1 MTTSSKNTILI
12 HGYGFDHRS
21 WYPVELAFEGHDV
34 IYLSL
39 PGFGL
44 EPVTEEYSISELA
57 NKFWKH
63 LDEIGIGQVNLVGHS
78 MGGYVCLEM
87 LSLQSS
93 RVSSLALLHSHVY
106 ADSPEKKSKRTD
118 SLNTIKSDG
127 PSGFI
132 SKFYPGLFADI
143 DTSADIIK
151 MLIRRGLQ
159 YDLNAWYYGTMAMRD
174 RKDHRDTLKNAV
186 GIPVLLLMGGADKAV
201 PAELALKQSILA
213 ERTSF
218 SLYEN
223 SGHMSMYENTQQV
236 ISDLISFYA
245 EFAS

>member
-1 MTTSSKNTILI
+1 MTTTSKNTILI
-12 HGYGFDHRS
+12 HGYGFDYRT
-21 WYPVELAFEGHDV
+21 WYPLELAFEGHDV

-44 EPVTEEYSISELA
+44 EPLTEEYSISALA

-106 ADSPEKKSKRTD
+106 ADSPEKKSARTD
-118 SLNTIKSDG
+118 TLNTIKSDG
-127 PSGFI
+127 ASGFI

-143 DTSADIIK
+143 DKSEHLIK

-159 YDLNAWYYGTMAMRD
+159 YDYNAWYYGTMAMRD
-174 RKDHRDTLKNAV
+174 RRDHSDTLKNAV
-186 GIPVLLLMGGADKAV
+186 DIPVLLLMGGADKAV

-218 SLYEN
+218 HMYE
-223 SGHMSMYENTQQV
+223 STGHLGMYENTRQV
-236 ISDLISFYA
+236 ISDLIRFYA